1 MQKMSRILKKKA
13 ISLRHWSMYTKINR
27 RKTFTSYH
35 WQQYNTCYAVKQLP
49 TQKSK
54 GQFKHV
60 RLGSGRFNIQQLPF

>member
-1 MQKMSRILKKKA
+1 MSRILKKKA

-49 TQKSK
+49 TQKST

>member
-1 MQKMSRILKKKA
+1 
-13 ISLRHWSMYTKINR
+13 MYTKINR